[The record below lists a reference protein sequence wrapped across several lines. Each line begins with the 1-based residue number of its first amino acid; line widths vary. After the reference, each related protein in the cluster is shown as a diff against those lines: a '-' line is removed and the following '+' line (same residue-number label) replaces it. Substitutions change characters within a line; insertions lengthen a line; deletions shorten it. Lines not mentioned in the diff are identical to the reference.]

1 MELKVIW
8 ITGASSGIGKEMALQ
23 YAKRSNTAL
32 ILSSRREEV
41 LNKVKSACGGKTSIC
56 VLPMDLEAT
65 NEAAAVVE
73 KALAC
78 FGHIDL
84 LINNGGVSQRS
95 LIVETEITVF
105 ERLIQINYL
114 GAVALSRA
122 LLPHFIER
130 QQGQFAVVTSVMGKY
145 GSPYRSGYCGAK
157 HALHGFFDV
166 LRLEHQKDGVSV
178 TLLCPGFVQTQVT
191 VNALTGDG
199 SQLGSDDPA
208 TANGLLLK
216 PIVKGAIR
224 AIDQKKWEVAFGR
237 KEKLGIYLK
246 RVSNKLLHSIVLRS
260 RVR

>member
-23 YAKRSNTAL
+23 YAKRSSTAL

-41 LNKVKSACGGKTSIC
+41 LNKVKSACGGKTPIC

-114 GAVALSRA
+114 GFPGTTCLPNMDFLIADKFVIPKKNMKFYSEKIIYMPNCFINSIKYQFSKSKKESIKFYLPPKSI
-122 LLPHFIER
+122 LL
-130 QQGQFAVVTSVMGKY
+130 A
-145 GSPYRSGYCGAK
+145 
-157 HALHGFFDV
+157 
-166 LRLEHQKDGVSV
+166 
-178 TLLCPGFVQTQVT
+178 
-191 VNALTGDG
+191 
-199 SQLGSDDPA
+199 
-208 TANGLLLK
+208 
-216 PIVKGAIR
+216 AI
-224 AIDQKKWEVAFGR
+224 
-237 KEKLGIYLK
+237 
-246 RVSNKLLHSIVLRS
+246 HM
-260 RVR
+260 